1 MELRPQEGIARS
13 TAKLVLGAFA
23 FLLFASFLVMPCM
36 PTKAAASALFSSA
49 AGPQACQEQKLF
61 KPIAAPTE
69 IETLPAVETFRFLV
83 ALSFAAIAL
92 APLAARSVRVR
103 PEAAVRIRA
112 GTLPFATSDPPRLPA
127 FGALRDA

>member
-1 MELRPQEGIARS
+1 MRS
-13 TAKLVLGAFA
+13 TAKLVLGAFT

-61 KPIAAPTE
+61 KPIAGFTK
-69 IETLPAVETFRFLV
+69 IETMPAVETIRFLV
-83 ALSFAAIAL
+83 ALAFAAYAST
-92 APLAARSVRVR
+92 AFAARNVRVR
-103 PEAAVRIRA
+103 PAGAARVRT